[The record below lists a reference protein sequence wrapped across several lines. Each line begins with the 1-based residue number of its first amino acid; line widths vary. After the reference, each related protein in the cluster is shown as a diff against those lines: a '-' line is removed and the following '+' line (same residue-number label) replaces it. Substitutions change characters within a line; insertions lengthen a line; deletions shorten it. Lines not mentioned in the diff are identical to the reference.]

1 MRTTKNKQVRSS
13 TTGEKS
19 GDKLS
24 LSLEDRLSS
33 PKGVPYEQGEGM
45 REDKNSSSYT
55 ANIFETYGSINNV

>member
-1 MRTTKNKQVRSS
+1 VRSS

-45 REDKNSSSYT
+45 RERR
-55 ANIFETYGSINNV
+55 